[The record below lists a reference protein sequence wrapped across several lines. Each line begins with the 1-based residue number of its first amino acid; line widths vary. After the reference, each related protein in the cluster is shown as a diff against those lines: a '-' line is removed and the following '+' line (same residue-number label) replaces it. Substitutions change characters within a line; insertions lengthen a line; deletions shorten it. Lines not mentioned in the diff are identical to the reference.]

1 MKSYQTD
8 ERLALE
14 GQKVKIVCAE
24 RAVKANAGVV
34 VDYFRCTVARE
45 TLFTALIPSKGELIV
60 DGLQLDSEIVADLA
74 IHFASLLGFQLGEF
88 RPGRDYYEHSFTITN
103 EHGQEVASVSGG
115 GESQRGT
122 FCFSLKGNGCTF
134 AKPGWEQ
141 RIYDF
146 FAPLA
151 AKVTRID
158 LCRDFFQGQFGYQ
171 QAVQAYQ
178 DGEFSYRGRAPS
190 KMAIG
195 DLLDGHSTTFQVGK
209 RESGKIFRG
218 YDKGHQFKL
227 MDDPWW
233 RAEVELRSNNRII
246 PLETL
251 IRPAAFFAGAYGF
264 TARLLDDVEPQSIP
278 TMQRV
283 AEASVERTV
292 QWFQRTVA
300 PSLVHLSLAAGFDWL
315 THIAVDQAY
324 RPLPRSLQGISP
336 QSMVAGIV
344 KTLGRFAPVLTL
356 TPSVPAGLVAT

>member
-14 GQKVKIVCAE
+14 GKNVKIICGE
-24 RAVKANAGVV
+24 RSAQVESGVI

-45 TLFTALIPSKGELIV
+45 TLFSASIPSKGELIV

-74 IHFASLLGFQLGEF
+74 IHFAKLLGFQRGES
-88 RPGRDYYEHSFTITN
+88 RPGRDYYDHSFTIIN
-103 EHGQEVASVSGG
+103 ENGQEVASVSGG
-115 GESQRGT
+115 GESQCGT
-122 FCFSLKGNGCTF
+122 FCFSLKGNDCTF
-134 AKPGWEQ
+134 AQPGWEQ
-141 RIYDF
+141 RVYDF
-146 FAPLA
+146 FAPLS

-158 LCRDFFQGQFGYQ
+158 LARDFFAGQYGYQ

-190 KMAIG
+190 KMSIG

-233 RAEVELRSNNRII
+233 RAEVELRSSNRII

-264 TARLLDDVEPQSIP
+264 TARILEGVEPQTIP
-278 TMQRV
+278 TLQRV

-292 QWFQRTVA
+292 RWFERTVA
-300 PSLVHLSLAAGFDWL
+300 PSLVHISLAAGFDWL

-324 RPLPRSLQGISP
+324 RPLPRSLEGISP
-336 QSMVAGIV
+336 ASMKAGV
-344 KTLGRFAPVLTL
+344 LNALKRFSE
-356 TPSVPAGLVAT
+356 TPSAPAGLVTT

>member
-1 MKSYQTD
+1 MKSHQTD

-14 GQKVKIVCAE
+14 GKKVKIICGE
-24 RAVKANAGVV
+24 RSTQADSGVI

-45 TLFTALIPSKGELIV
+45 TLFSASIPSKGELIV
-60 DGLQLDSEIVADLA
+60 DGLQLDIEIVADLA
-74 IHFASLLGFQLGEF
+74 IHFAQLLGFQRGES
-88 RPGRDYYEHSFTITN
+88 RPGRDYYDHSFTIIN
-103 EHGQEVASVSGG
+103 ENGQEVASVSGG
-115 GESQRGT
+115 GESQCGT

-134 AKPGWEQ
+134 AQPGWEQ
-141 RIYDF
+141 RVYDF
-146 FAPLA
+146 FAPLS

-158 LCRDFFQGQFGYQ
+158 LARDFFAGQYGYQ

-233 RAEVELRSNNRII
+233 RAEVELRSSNRII

-264 TARLLDDVEPQSIP
+264 TARILEGVEPQTIP
-278 TMQRV
+278 TLQRV

-292 QWFQRTVA
+292 RWFERTVA
-300 PSLVHLSLAAGFDWL
+300 PSLVHISLAAGFDWL

-324 RPLPRSLQGISP
+324 RPLPRSLEGISP
-336 QSMVAGIV
+336 ASMKAGV
-344 KTLGRFAPVLTL
+344 LKALKRFSE
-356 TPSVPAGLVAT
+356 TPSVPAGLVTT